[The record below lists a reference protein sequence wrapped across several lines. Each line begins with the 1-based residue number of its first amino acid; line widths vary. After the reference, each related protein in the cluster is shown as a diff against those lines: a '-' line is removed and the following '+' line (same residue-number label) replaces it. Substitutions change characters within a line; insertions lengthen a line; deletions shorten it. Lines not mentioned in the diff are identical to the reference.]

1 MDREFWKY
9 VPILAF
15 ISVMTMYVEM
25 VVLPSLPKIESEFN
39 VSSSQG
45 SWILSSETL
54 SGMTLAPF
62 VGRIAD
68 SVGRKKVL
76 LTILAVYLVSVGL
89 TSLSPN
95 FVILLISRAVQGIGL
110 SINPLAYTII
120 RERLSDKELPVA
132 QGIIASTF
140 AVGAAISIPI
150 GSFVSQYFSWQFAY
164 VTAIPFLLLALS
176 LAWIVLPS
184 SKPSVVK
191 DIDSIGIVLLAIGFL
206 LIGVGFTEAPIWGWT
221 SPGFI
226 SLLFAGISFLVIF
239 SSHIRKVQSPLINP
253 EDLRNPNVAVPLI
266 SSFITGFGLFLTF
279 QSLVFLFELPKP
291 VGYGLNILETGETM
305 APISLVLLVGGP
317 LFGSLVNKVG
327 YKRVITFSST
337 SSAATLAA
345 LSFVV
350 GKVSIPLLMGVLVSA
365 LFFISGMN
373 VTRITLLLA
382 SSSRERMASM
392 TGTNTSMRLMGNTLG
407 PIISGSLQDTFKF
420 PLFLGFVGNVPLFT
434 FIPSIQAFQFSFIT
448 SMFSILSVV
457 ILATRIKEGI
467 PVR

>member
-1 MDREFWKY
+1 
-9 VPILAF
+9 
-15 ISVMTMYVEM
+15 
-25 VVLPSLPKIESEFN
+25 
-39 VSSSQG
+39 
-45 SWILSSETL
+45 
-54 SGMTLAPF
+54 
-62 VGRIAD
+62 
-68 SVGRKKVL
+68 
-76 LTILAVYLVSVGL
+76 
-89 TSLSPN
+89 
-95 FVILLISRAVQGIGL
+95 
-110 SINPLAYTII
+110 
-120 RERLSDKELPVA
+120 
-132 QGIIASTF
+132 
-140 AVGAAISIPI
+140 
-150 GSFVSQYFSWQFAY
+150 
-164 VTAIPFLLLALS
+164 
-176 LAWIVLPS
+176 
-184 SKPSVVK
+184 
-191 DIDSIGIVLLAIGFL
+191 
-206 LIGVGFTEAPIWGWT
+206 
-221 SPGFI
+221 
-226 SLLFAGISFLVIF
+226 
-239 SSHIRKVQSPLINP
+239 
-253 EDLRNPNVAVPLI
+253 LI

-350 GKVSIPLLMGVLVSA
+350 GKVSIPLLMGVLVSV